1 MRAEEQKKKR
11 KAAADRCGG
20 GENTG
25 EIAEPFAVRISRRLF
40 SGSGAAYLGMINL
53 SLNKKILSQN

>member
-1 MRAEEQKKKR
+1 MR
-11 KAAADRCGG
+11 GG

-25 EIAEPFAVRISRRLF
+25 EIAEPFAVRISRRSF
-40 SGSGAAYLGMINL
+40 FWIGGAAYLGMMNL